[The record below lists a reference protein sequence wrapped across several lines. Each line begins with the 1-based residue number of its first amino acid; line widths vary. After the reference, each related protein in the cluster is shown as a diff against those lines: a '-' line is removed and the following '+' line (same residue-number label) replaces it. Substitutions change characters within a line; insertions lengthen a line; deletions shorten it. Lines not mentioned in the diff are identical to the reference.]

1 MSMWEPWTG
10 CYPASDGCKY
20 CYYYGPYSKR
30 YGQNTV
36 CKTADFMKPL
46 EKKTAEKW
54 KIPPGAMV
62 ATCFSTDFFL
72 PEADEWRREAWS
84 MIRQRPDCQFQ
95 ILTKRI
101 ERFPVSLPEDW
112 GDGYDNVLLGC
123 TCENQEAVDTRL
135 PLFLSY
141 PIKHR
146 FLACAPLLE
155 DVELGPCLS
164 GISMVSA
171 GGETSREARVC
182 QYEWVLHIREQCRKA
197 GVSFWFKNTGS
208 RFLKDGV
215 LHKVNPRLQH
225 SMAREMELNLE

>member
-1 MSMWEPWTG
+1 MAQRG
-10 CYPASDGCKY
+10 LG
-20 CYYYGPYSKR
+20 
-30 YGQNTV
+30 
-36 CKTADFMKPL
+36 
-46 EKKTAEKW
+46 
-54 KIPPGAMV
+54 
-62 ATCFSTDFFL
+62 
-72 PEADEWRREAWS
+72 

-101 ERFPVSLPEDW
+101 ETVSRLPCRRIG

-155 DVELGPCLS
+155 DLKLGPCLS

-182 QYEWVLHIREQCRKA
+182 QYEWVLHFGSNAGRPAYPSGLKIRDP
-197 GVSFWFKNTGS
+197 GS
-208 RFLKDGV
+208 LKMVFCTKSTPDCSTAWRG
-215 LHKVNPRLQH
+215 KW
-225 SMAREMELNLE
+225 S

>member
-1 MSMWEPWTG
+1 
-10 CYPASDGCKY
+10 
-20 CYYYGPYSKR
+20 
-30 YGQNTV
+30 
-36 CKTADFMKPL
+36 
-46 EKKTAEKW
+46 
-54 KIPPGAMV
+54 
-62 ATCFSTDFFL
+62 
-72 PEADEWRREAWS
+72 

-155 DVELGPCLS
+155 DLELGPCLS